1 MHQGCY
7 MKPFGSDPLPLQLV
21 QRLTRKRTDQSADTR
36 LQLPA
41 AYDERH
47 PVIQNTL
54 NQEM

>member
-7 MKPFGSDPLPLQLV
+7 MKPFGSDPSLLQLV
-21 QRLTRKRTDQSADTR
+21 QHLTRKKTDQSADAS
-36 LQLPA
+36 LHVLA